1 MNKIILTLLLTIG
14 LYAQIVDGVAIV
26 VKGSAITLYDIKKEM
41 KLANTNAKNAADI
54 LIRKKLE
61 ELEIK
66 ERGIKAS
73 SDEVY
78 KDIKQ
83 AAARNNMDISD
94 FYKAVRNS
102 NGMSSTQLKEQ
113 IKQKILSQKLYS
125 SIAYSSISQPDDLD
139 IEEYYKL
146 HKDEFNHPSAFNVV
160 VYMSNNQARLQEKI
174 DNPMFHSPDIQ
185 TEEQKLSY
193 SKISPQLAKL
203 LVSTPLNS
211 FSKII
216 PDSKGGFMSFYLKNT
231 EFAQNQGSSAYRD
244 QIISKI
250 MASQR
255 EQVLGEYFTRLRL
268 NADIKQIRMP
278 E

>member
-1 MNKIILTLLLTIG
+1 MNKIIFTLFLTIG

-41 KLANTNAKNAADI
+41 SFTNTNAKNAAES

-61 ELEIK
+61 ELEVI
-66 ERGIKAS
+66 ERGITAS
-73 SDEVY
+73 SDEIY

-83 AAARNNMDISD
+83 AAARNKMSVSD
-94 FYKAVRNS
+94 FYEAVRNS
-102 NGMSSTQLKEQ
+102 NGMSSTELKKQ

-125 SIAYSSISQPDDLD
+125 SIAYSSLSQPDDVD

-146 HKDEFNHPSAFNVV
+146 HINEFTKPSDFEVIIHMAK
-160 VYMSNNQARLQEKI
+160 SKARLQEKI
-174 DNPMFHSPDIQ
+174 DNPMFYSPDIQ
-185 TEEQKLSY
+185 TNEQNLSY
-193 SKISPQLAKL
+193 SKISKKLAKL
-203 LVSTPLNS
+203 LEETPLNS
-211 FSKII
+211 FSQII
-216 PDSKGGFMSFYLKNT
+216 PDSKGGFMSFYLK
-231 EFAQNQGSSAYRD
+231 SAKFKEDGGFNNYKD

-268 NADIKQIRMP
+268 SADIKQIRMP